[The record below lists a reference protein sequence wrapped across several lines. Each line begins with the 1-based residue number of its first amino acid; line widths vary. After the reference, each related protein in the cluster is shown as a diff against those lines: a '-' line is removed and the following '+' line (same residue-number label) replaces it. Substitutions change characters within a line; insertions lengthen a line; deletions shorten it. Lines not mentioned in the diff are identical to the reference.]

1 MNTKN
6 ESTPNQTENS
16 IDKMTTNEVLTF
28 LTITVIETIVLAAL
42 VKNYNVE
49 LAGETTENGFK
60 ASLKLLSS
68 TSK

>member
-1 MNTKN
+1 MNVN
-6 ESTPNQTENS
+6 TPNQTENS
-16 IDKMTTNEVLTF
+16 TDKKSTNEVLTI

-68 TSK
+68 SNK